1 MDAEHSDHDSAPTRA
16 LDEVEIRV
24 LGCLLE
30 KERTTPDDYPLTANA
45 LMRAA
50 NQSTSRYPVVAYD
63 ARTVEDACASL
74 KAAGLVRFVHMPSG
88 RATTKYRHV
97 VDEAWQIDR
106 AEAAILALLMLRGPQ
121 TPGELK
127 TRADRLHAFEDLA
140 SVAATLDRLAARS
153 PAVVRDLGRGA
164 GQKEDR
170 WAQLLGG
177 EPVLVDRQFGEG
189 RVARPSA
196 VDASDRIDRLEAQ
209 IDELRSWVIEIREA
223 LGLDVTPPE

>member
-1 MDAEHSDHDSAPTRA
+1 MDAEHSEHEPAASHVF
-16 LDEVEIRV
+16 DEVEIRV
-24 LGCLLE
+24 LGCLME
-30 KERTTPDDYPLTANA
+30 KERTTPDDYPLTANS

-50 NQSTSRYPVVAYD
+50 NQSTSRHPVVDYD
-63 ARTVEDACASL
+63 VRTVEDACVSL
-74 KAAGLVRFVHMPSG
+74 KAAGVVRFVHMPSG

-97 VDEAWQIDR
+97 VDDAWHLDR
-106 AEAAILALLMLRGPQ
+106 AEAAILTLLMLRGPQ

-127 TRADRLHAFEDLA
+127 TRADRLHEFDDLA
-140 SVAATLDRLAARS
+140 SVGATLDRLAART

-177 EPVLVDRQFGEG
+177 EPVVVDRPVSEG
-189 RVARPSA
+189 RAARPLA
-196 VDASDRIDRLEAQ
+196 GEASDRIDRLEAQ
-209 IDELRSWVIEIREA
+209 IDEMRAWVIEIREA